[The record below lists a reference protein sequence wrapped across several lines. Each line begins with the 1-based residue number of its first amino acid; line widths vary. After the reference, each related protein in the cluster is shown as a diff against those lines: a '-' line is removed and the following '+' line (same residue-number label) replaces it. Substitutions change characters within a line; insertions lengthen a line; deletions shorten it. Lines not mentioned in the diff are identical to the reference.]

1 MNSFL
6 PNIHR
11 IIQGIE
17 QNKGEWESRVDEYNG
32 IMEKQVKDWE
42 EKQDNFQ
49 SKVRQSDGLV

>member
-1 MNSFL
+1 MNTFL

-17 QNKGEWESRVDEYNG
+17 QNKGEWESRVEEYSG

-42 EKQDNFQ
+42 EKQESF
-49 SKVRQSDGLV
+49 

>member
-42 EKQDNFQ
+42 
-49 SKVRQSDGLV
+49 